1 MEIATPTTIVTTAT
15 VTATAVGTIT
25 WEEVVAQE
33 DPVTWA
39 IRCTTVRVAATAAAA
54 VVVAVLVLRPI
65 WEVITIRR

>member
-25 WEEVVAQE
+25 WGEVVAQE